1 MKRIAICSF
10 ARSEYGLLKRVVAL
24 MSQQADTFL
33 IAGGGHL
40 DTHSGYSIQEILEDA
55 ILPESHLLKAPFAPS
70 TDEATGAPKM
80 VSSGMTILTNL
91 LSHHRFDAAMIM
103 GDRYELFAITIP
115 ALLLGIPVIHI
126 SGGEIT
132 EGAIDDSIRHA
143 TTKLS
148 HLHLVSNAVYAEN
161 VSRMGEEDWRIVITG
176 EPGLDNI
183 HHGAFATDGELQ
195 SQFGLD
201 MQKPVILVTYHPST
215 LEPAL
220 SPADQCRPLADALK
234 KAEDYQIVI
243 TAPGADPG
251 NHEITRTMSAL
262 AGSCAHVRYI
272 PHLGSR
278 NYLALLRKAA
288 LVAGNSSSGLVEAP
302 SLKIPTVNIGNRQ
315 KNRMAASSVI
325 HCGYDTREILKAI
338 RKATSKEHRELCTI
352 TENPYDPYCDGKNS
366 ERAVRAAL
374 AFLDRPVHERLVKKF
389 DTALSKHLW
398 NQLLA

>member
-1 MKRIAICSF
+1 
-10 ARSEYGLLKRVVAL
+10 
-24 MSQQADTFL
+24 MSQQAETFL

-40 DTHSGYSIQEILEDA
+40 DTHSGYSMQEVLEDA

-70 TDEATGAPKM
+70 SGDATGAPKM
-80 VSSGMTILTNL
+80 VSSGLTVLTNL
-91 LSHHRFDAAMIM
+91 LNHHHFDAVMVM
-103 GDRYELFAITIP
+103 GDRYELFTVTIP

-126 SGGEIT
+126 SGGEVT

-143 TTKLS
+143 TTKLA

-183 HHGAFATDGELQ
+183 HHGVFATDDELQ
-195 SQFGLD
+195 SQYGLD
-201 MQKPVILVTYHPST
+201 PDKPLILVTYHPST
-215 LEPAL
+215 LEPGL
-220 SPADQCRPLADALK
+220 SPADQCRPLVEALK
-234 KAEDYQIVI
+234 ESDDYQVVI

-251 NHEITRTMSAL
+251 SHEIVRIMSAL
-262 AGSCAHVRYI
+262 AGSCPHVRYI

-288 LVAGNSSSGLVEAP
+288 VVAGNSSSGLVEAP
-302 SLKIPTVNIGNRQ
+302 SLKIPAVNIGNRQ
-315 KNRMAASSVI
+315 KNRMAADSVI
-325 HCGYDTREILKAI
+325 HCGYDTREILHAI
-338 RKATSKEHRELCTI
+338 REATSAAHRELCTI
-352 TENPYDPYCDGKNS
+352 TENPYDPFCDGNNS
-366 ERAVRAAL
+366 ERAVKAAL
-374 AFLDRPVHERLVKKF
+374 AFMNLPIRQQLVKKF